1 MLSAASPDSFPRLRA
16 PEIALIGRSNVGKS
30 SLINRLVGVNGLAYT
45 SARPG
50 CTRTINFYR
59 VGSAEGTLKEF
70 RLVDLP
76 GYGFAA
82 GPIADKI
89 AWKALIDAYLTDRE
103 DLRFALLLIDS
114 RRGWMDADRQMR
126 EWLEHH
132 DRPYVVVATKIDKL
146 NARERSSGLA
156 AIRKELNGR
165 ELVLF
170 SAPEGR
176 GVREIWHTITNI
188 TTT

>member
-1 MLSAASPDSFPRLRA
+1 
-16 PEIALIGRSNVGKS
+16 
-30 SLINRLVGVNGLAYT
+30 
-45 SARPG
+45 
-50 CTRTINFYR
+50 
-59 VGSAEGTLKEF
+59 
-70 RLVDLP
+70 
-76 GYGFAA
+76 
-82 GPIADKI
+82 
-89 AWKALIDAYLTDRE
+89 
-103 DLRFALLLIDS
+103 
-114 RRGWMDADRQMR
+114 MDADRQMR

-132 DRPYVVVATKIDKL
+132 DRPYLVVATKIDKL

-176 GVREIWHTITNI
+176 GVREIWHTITNS